1 MPSLRHYLAA
11 NADIV
16 HDKLFESGVMKLQRG
31 EALSSQEARG
41 VEIFKK
47 VDDGEPVD

>member
-1 MPSLRHYLAA
+1 MLLASKIVH
-11 NADIV
+11 ADIV